1 MKQKDFTK
9 RYAERT
15 RLSPAEAADQ
25 VDRVVNDL
33 LRRLRT
39 GQSASLPG
47 LGAIKPGAIKAPR
60 RRNATEGAQ

>member
-25 VDRVVNDL
+25 VNRVVHEL

-39 GQSASLPG
+39 GQSVSLPG
-47 LGAIKPGAIKAPR
+47 LGAIPPGAIKPLR
-60 RRNATEGAQ
+60 RRNATKGAR